1 LADITTGGQTGGG
14 VVPVGVGV
22 KVGVRLPVGVAVKVG
37 VKVCVE
43 VGSVPVTVGVGVA
56 VEVSVGGVPVAVRL
70 AVGVRVGVL
79 VPLEGIARLRK
90 TMMVCEA
97 TAPSTIDTVAFPP
110 LRFLL
115 INRFAGIV

>member
-1 LADITTGGQTGGG
+1 M
-14 VVPVGVGV
+14 
-22 KVGVRLPVGVAVKVG
+22 LPVGVAVNVGVTVPVDVG
-37 VKVCVE
+37 VKVCDE
-43 VGSVPVTVGVGVA
+43 VGGVPVTVGAGVA
-56 VEVSVGGVPVAVRL
+56 VEISVGGVPVAVRL
-70 AVGVRVGVL
+70 AVGVSVGVL